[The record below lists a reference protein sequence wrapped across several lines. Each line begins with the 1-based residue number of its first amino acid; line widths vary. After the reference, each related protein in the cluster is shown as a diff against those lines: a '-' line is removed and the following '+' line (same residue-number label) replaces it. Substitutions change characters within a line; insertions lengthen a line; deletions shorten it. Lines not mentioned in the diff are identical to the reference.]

1 MQATLRE
8 LLRFVAPSCGGG
20 NGLKNQ
26 DSSAAK
32 AGGTDNKMLDKRFP
46 GFAMGSIGGVDFDVG
61 VRRNATV

>member
-1 MQATLRE
+1 MQAALCE

-26 DSSAAK
+26 DSSATK
-32 AGGTDNKMLDKRFP
+32 AGGTDNMMLDKRFL
-46 GFAMGSIGGVDFDVG
+46 GFAMGSIGGADFDAG